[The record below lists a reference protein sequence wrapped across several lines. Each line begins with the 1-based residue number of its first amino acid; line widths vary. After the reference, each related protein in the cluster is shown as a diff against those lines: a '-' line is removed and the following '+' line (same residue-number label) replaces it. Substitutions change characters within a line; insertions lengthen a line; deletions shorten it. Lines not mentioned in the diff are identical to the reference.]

1 MSLLLCAAT
10 TFEIQPTLDFIK
22 KQQLD
27 KQITVLVTGIG
38 LMACTYA
45 LTKQICVQRP
55 KMIIQAGIAGSLD
68 PKLALAQVV
77 AVKTEVIGDLGVEEQ
92 NSFRDLF
99 SLGFIQKDLPPF
111 QNGKLVNPNLP
122 DNATYLLQVDGVSV
136 NEISTSKSRIIH
148 YQQALGAQVESMEG
162 AALHF
167 VALQEKIP
175 FLQLRSISNYIGE
188 RNKQAWKL
196 QEAINTLNTK
206 LQELIIKQI
215 GL

>member
-10 TFEIQPTLDFIK
+10 SFEIQPTIDFIK
-22 KQQLD
+22 EYNLDNQL
-27 KQITVLVTGIG
+27 TVLFTGVG
-38 LMACTYA
+38 LLASTYS
-45 LTKQICVQRP
+45 LTKQISIQQPDWV
-55 KMIIQAGIAGSLD
+55 IQAGIAGALD
-68 PKLALAQVV
+68 QKLQLTQVV
-77 AVKTEVIGDLGVEEQ
+77 TVKSEVVGDLGVMEG
-92 NSFRDLF
+92 NAFRDLF
-99 SLGFIQKDLPPF
+99 NLGFNQKDGTPF
-111 QNGKLVNPNLP
+111 RNGQLVNPYLP
-122 DNATYLLQVDGVSV
+122 SNIDLQQVTGVSV
-136 NEISTSKSRIIH
+136 NEISTAKERITY
-148 YQQALGAQVESMEG
+148 YQQSLGAQVESMEG

-196 QEAINTLNTK
+196 QESIGTLNEK